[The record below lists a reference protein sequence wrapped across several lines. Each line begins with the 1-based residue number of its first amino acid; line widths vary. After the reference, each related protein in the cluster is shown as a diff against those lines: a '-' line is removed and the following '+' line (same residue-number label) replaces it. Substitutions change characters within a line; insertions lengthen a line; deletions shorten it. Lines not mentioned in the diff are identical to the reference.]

1 MADIQK
7 EYRLVI
13 SEEMYREYISQPL
26 GEMHTALM
34 MLRETNVCAF
44 GDTNDMEDFCKLM
57 EEVIRARHDKLYT
70 VLGYLREN
78 PGAPSHAGEM
88 VPVSGQVSEEVNHG

>member
-1 MADIQK
+1 
-7 EYRLVI
+7 
-13 SEEMYREYISQPL
+13 
-26 GEMHTALM
+26 
-34 MLRETNVCAF
+34 
-44 GDTNDMEDFCKLM
+44 M

-88 VPVSGQVSEEVNHG
+88 VPVSGQVSEEVHHD